1 MPKVKID
8 ETEYEIDDM
17 TENGKAQL
25 ASLQFVNSEIQRLQG
40 QLAAFQTASNSYSL
54 ALREELG
61 IDNA

>member
-1 MPKVKID
+1 MPKVTID

-25 ASLQFVNSEIQRLQG
+25 ASLQFVNSEIQRLQA
-40 QLAAFQTASNSYSL
+40 QLAAFQTASNSYSQ

-61 IDNA
+61 IDDD